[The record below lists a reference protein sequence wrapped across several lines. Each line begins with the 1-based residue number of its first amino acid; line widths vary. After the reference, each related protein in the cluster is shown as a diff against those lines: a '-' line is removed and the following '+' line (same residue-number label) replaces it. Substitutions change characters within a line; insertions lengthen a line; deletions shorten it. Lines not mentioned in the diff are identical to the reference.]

1 MFERPDLRIE
11 RIAHKTQPG
20 PSDLAI
26 VPGLPGR
33 RPVGEH
39 FGQCFVI
46 PLLRVVQDH
55 RHSLEIATAGCL
67 HETLLQGVK
76 MRGTR
81 RRQRGLDGRCRRLGH
96 CRCNTDRTCGH
107 GQSERT
113 QYIPSSGDNL
123 QDRHLLFAFS
133 LEIGSGGFRDQQ
145 IFL

>member
-1 MFERPDLRIE
+1 MFERPDLCIE
-11 RIAHKTQPG
+11 RVAHQAQPG
-20 PSDLAI
+20 TSNFDA
-26 VPGLPGR
+26 VPRLLGH

-55 RHSLEIATAGCL
+55 RHGLEITAPGCL
-67 HETLLQGVK
+67 RETLLQGVK
-76 MRGTR
+76 MRGTGW
-81 RRQRGLDGRCRRLGH
+81 RQRGPDGRCSRLGH